1 MDIDDLIG
9 YILDA
14 DLVIVDNNYYF
25 INFNYND
32 DILDNLILKEG
43 LFVGGQKKKNK
54 LKLRFDRKSL
64 KDAKVSSNIVEMR
77 DTKGKLRKLELMTL
91 EPFLTL

>member
-1 MDIDDLIG
+1 MDINDLIG

-14 DLVIVDNNYYF
+14 DLVVADNNYYF

-54 LKLRFDRKSL
+54 LSLRFDTSSL
-64 KDAKVSSNIVEMR
+64 KNAKVSKNIIEMR
-77 DTKGKLRKLELMTL
+77 DTKGKLHILELICL
-91 EPFLTL
+91 NRCINN

>member
-1 MDIDDLIG
+1 
-9 YILDA
+9 
-14 DLVIVDNNYYF
+14 
-25 INFNYND
+25 
-32 DILDNLILKEG
+32 
-43 LFVGGQKKKNK
+43 
-54 LKLRFDRKSL
+54 LRFDRKSL

>member
-54 LKLRFDRKSL
+54 LSLRFDTSSL
-64 KDAKVSSNIVEMR
+64 KNAKVSKNIIEMR